1 LIAAA
6 GVLGRGAGD
15 ATAELWRRRWLANG
29 LLAGAILLLAVLTVY
44 PPGRGAFYPACPI
57 HRYLG
62 IECPGCGA
70 TRALAALL
78 HGRAGEALRLNALFV
93 GLLPLALAGA
103 VECYRRA
110 VRVGEFRWPKV
121 PDTAVYATL
130 AVAVVFTLIRNVTAS
145 GI

>member
-1 LIAAA
+1 MIAAA

-15 ATAELWRRRWLANG
+15 ATAELWRRRWLAHG
-29 LLAGAILLLAVLTVY
+29 LLAGAMLLLAVLILY
-44 PPGRGAFYPACPI
+44 PPGGGGFYPACPI

-70 TRALAALL
+70 TRALAVLL
-78 HGRAGEALRLNALFV
+78 HGQWREAMRLNALFV
-93 GLLPLALAGA
+93 GLLPFALAGA

-121 PDTAVYATL
+121 PDAALYTTL
-130 AVAVVFTLIRNVTAS
+130 AVAALFTVARNLVR
-145 GI
+145 